1 MEAILIS
8 GTSNMTFQ
16 ALSTD
21 TLPDLAA
28 IKGSRQT
35 RAIPREKR

>member
-1 MEAILIS
+1 
-8 GTSNMTFQ
+8 MTFQ
-16 ALSTD
+16 ALAGT

-35 RAIPREKR
+35 RAIPRLTR